1 MTAYP
6 TLRYQVISTK
16 AEIDERVPQ
25 SCKPNY
31 VPGILPA
38 GSMTEVRFNSYARDR
53 LPKSGPL
60 RGCIEMIYRY
70 GHASGEFEFE
80 SRRVYN
86 LKCDLRE
93 ETSEKVG
100 LRPGVFPVELVVVS
114 EEDSPLPQR
123 VLIPLVHH
131 S

>member
-1 MTAYP
+1 
-6 TLRYQVISTK
+6 
-16 AEIDERVPQ
+16 
-25 SCKPNY
+25 
-31 VPGILPA
+31 
-38 GSMTEVRFNSYARDR
+38 MTEVRFNSYARDR

-100 LRPGVFPVELVVVS
+100 LQPGVFPVELVVVS